1 MTLEIVER
9 PPESE
14 TSILPASYTARLTID
29 RRKARLNGTVTR

>member
-1 MTLEIVER
+1 MTSEIVEM

-14 TSILPASYTARLTID
+14 TSILPDSNIARLTID